1 VHLTTISSHL
11 TTISSLVPQGEWLP
25 CGRPDLLGWQ
35 PPAGGLWPDR
45 ACPVLQ
51 RADDLDREI
60 AAAADDLDREIAAAA
75 GASIEGTGGGGGG
88 GGGAGLSLGAPAAA
102 RSSSSGGSGGSGS
115 GGSRRKRLHEEG

>member
-75 GASIEGTGGGGGG
+75 GASTEGTSGGGG

-102 RSSSSGGSGGSGS
+102 RSSSSGCSGGSGS

>member
-1 VHLTTISSHL
+1 MHLTTISSHL

-75 GASIEGTGGGGGG
+75 GASTEGTSGGGG

-102 RSSSSGGSGGSGS
+102 RSSSSGCSGGSGS

>member
-1 VHLTTISSHL
+1 MHL

-60 AAAADDLDREIAAAA
+60 AAAA
-75 GASIEGTGGGGGG
+75 GASTEGTSGGGGGGGG